1 MKIYVAKLD
10 DDDSIEIFP
19 NAIKD
24 IDPNDIVHVVRCKDC
39 KHWERDADFKDGWC
53 RGERQ
58 YEDDFCS
65 RGERRGEDGSD

>member
-39 KHWERDADFKDGWC
+39 RWYAGKGNYCTNNMLTQFDHFFC
-53 RGERQ
+53 YYGERK
-58 YEDDFCS
+58 EDD
-65 RGERRGEDGSD
+65 GEIN